1 MLEYKIVLQYHN
13 RSCNSIYAKHVSCK
27 YILRGVVALGG
38 FFGVVSKEDCGKDV
52 YFGTDYHSHLGT
64 NVGGMAVWSGNSFNR
79 SIHNIENTPFRAKF
93 ESELPKLKGNMG
105 IGCISDTEPQPLTVR
120 SRLGQYA
127 ITTVGIINNLYEIAD
142 KAFTNQH
149 IHFLE
154 TNRGAI
160 YPTELVSVI
169 IDQEDSFKDGLLKAQ
184 ELIEGSCSILILT
197 PQGIYASRD
206 KLGRTPLI
214 VGKKEGSYCVS
225 FESCTFANLGY
236 TFNYELGPGEIIF
249 MTPDGIEKISPPRD
263 KMKICAFLWVYYGYP
278 SSTYEGMNVEIMRYR
293 NGAAMAKNDNVEI
306 DMVAGIPDSGV
317 GHAIGYS
324 NQSKVPYG
332 RPFIK
337 YTPTWARSFMP
348 QDQTIRN
355 LVARMKLMPIPE
367 LISDKRLL
375 FCDDSIVRGTQL
387 RETVNLLYKC
397 KAREVHIRSACPPL
411 VFGCK
416 YLNFSTSRSD
426 MDLVARQAIIEL
438 EGKEPESFDE
448 YCDPANEKYNRM
460 VKCISKILNFST
472 LKYQNTAP
480 RACQK

>member
-1 MLEYKIVLQYHN
+1 M
-13 RSCNSIYAKHVSCK
+13 
-27 YILRGVVALGG
+27 GG
-38 FFGVVSKEDCGKDV
+38 FFGVVAKEDCVKDV

-64 NVGGMAVWSGNSFNR
+64 SMGGMAVWSGSSFNR
-79 SIHNIENTPFRAKF
+79 SIHNIESTQFRAKF
-93 ESELPKLKGNMG
+93 ESELPKLQGNMG
-105 IGCISDTEPQPLTVR
+105 IGCISDTEPQPLTVC

-127 ITTVGIINNLYEIAD
+127 ISTVGIINNLYEIAE
-142 KAFTNQH
+142 KSFANQH
-149 IHFLE
+149 THFLE
-154 TNRGAI
+154 TNRGEI

-169 IDQEDSFKDGLLKAQ
+169 IDQENSFKDGLLRAQ

-197 PQGIYASRD
+197 PKGIYASRD

-214 VGKKEGSYCVS
+214 IGEKEGSYCIS

-236 TFNYELGPGEIIF
+236 SFKYELGPGEIVF
-249 MTPDGIEKISPPRD
+249 LTPDGIEKISPPRD

-293 NGAAMAKNDNVEI
+293 NGAAIARNDNVDI
-306 DMVAGIPDSGV
+306 DMVAGIPDSGL

-324 NQSKVPYG
+324 NQSKIPFG

-367 LISDKRLL
+367 LVSDKRLL

-387 RETVNLLYKC
+387 RETVDLLYRC
-397 KAREVHIRSACPPL
+397 NAREVHIRSACPPL

-448 YCDPANEKYNRM
+448 YCDPANEKYNCM
-460 VKCISKILNFST
+460 VNCIRKILNFST
-472 LKYQNTAP
+472 LKYQNLNDMLDAIGIDRDKICTY
-480 RACQK
+480 CWNGKG

>member
-1 MLEYKIVLQYHN
+1 M
-13 RSCNSIYAKHVSCK
+13 
-27 YILRGVVALGG
+27 GG
-38 FFGVVSKEDCGKDV
+38 FFGVVSREDCVNDV

-64 NVGGMAVWSGNSFNR
+64 SMGGMAIWSGSSFNR
-79 SIHNIENTPFRAKF
+79 AIHSIDNTQFRAKF
-93 ESELPKLKGNMG
+93 ESDLPKLNGKLG

-127 ITTVGIINNLYEIAD
+127 ISTVGKINNLDEIVD
-142 KAFTNQH
+142 KLFANHHT
-149 IHFLE
+149 HFLE
-154 TNRGAI
+154 TNRGEI

-169 IDQEDSFKDGLLKAQ
+169 IDQENSFKDGLLKAQ
-184 ELIEGSCSILILT
+184 ELIDGSCSILILT
-197 PQGIYASRD
+197 PRGIFASRD
-206 KLGRTPLI
+206 KMGRTPVM

-236 TFNYELGPGEIIF
+236 SFEYELGPGEIIF
-249 MTPDGIEKISPPRD
+249 MTADGYETVSPPRE

-278 SSTYEGMNVEIMRYR
+278 SSTYEGMNVEVMRYR
-293 NGAAMAKNDNVEI
+293 NGVAMAKKDDVEI
-306 DMVAGIPDSGV
+306 DLVAGIPDSGI

-324 NQSKVPYG
+324 NESKVPYG

-367 LISDKRLL
+367 LVSGKRLL

-387 RETVNLLYKC
+387 RETADLLYNC
-397 KAREVHIRSACPPL
+397 NAREVHIRSACPPL

-416 YLNFSTSRSD
+416 YLNFSASRSE
-426 MDLVARQAIIEL
+426 MDLVARQAIIKL
-438 EGKEPESFDE
+438 EGREPESFDE
-448 YCDPANEKYNRM
+448 YCDPSHDKYHCM
-460 VKCISKILNFST
+460 VNCIKEILSFST
-472 LKYQNTAP
+472 LKYQNLPDMLDSIGIDHEKICTY
-480 RACQK
+480 CWNGKG